1 MGDPTS
7 ETDLADRENKRSEGS
22 SQRQFYKSDP
32 CIQRKISDLSPS
44 FPNSGKY
51 GIFSKVKCSR
61 FSIALRSRRLGGQG
75 PWGLQRRE
83 ICDTLFC

>member
-32 CIQRKISDLSPS
+32 CKHPEENTKSFSLLPKLWEIRYIFQSLVLTVLYHLKKQEAGRAGALGAAERGDL
-44 FPNSGKY
+44 
-51 GIFSKVKCSR
+51 
-61 FSIALRSRRLGGQG
+61 
-75 PWGLQRRE
+75 
-83 ICDTLFC
+83 